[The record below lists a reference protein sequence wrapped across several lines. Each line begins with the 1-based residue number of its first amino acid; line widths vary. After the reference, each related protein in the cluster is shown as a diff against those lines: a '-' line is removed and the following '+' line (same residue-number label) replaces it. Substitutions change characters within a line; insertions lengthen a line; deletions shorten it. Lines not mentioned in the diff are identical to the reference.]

1 MGMMRIVVNSI
12 SGRRSLRKRRTAGVA
27 VFGTR
32 RRDDMSGASA
42 TARICGAFIALLVGF
57 ICLGQPAPAWAADD
71 GFIRYTTDT
80 AGLSLPLWYAED
92 KGLFQKHDLKFN
104 DTTVDAAYL
113 GLQEIGAGQNDA
125 SIQSDPPTINNI
137 AKGIDAII
145 LAVVSKGNHSM
156 SLVARD
162 SIKSV
167 GDLEGKKVAWL
178 SGSGGELGFIE
189 YLKSKGLSLQNFQ
202 HINLQPP
209 EAVPTLVSGG
219 VDAMWFWQPWPRKA
233 IAVSPGTLHIIG
245 TSNANDYE
253 PNMMLTVSRAFAK
266 EKPQTLKRFMSLVVE
281 AVDAVK
287 KDPQACIEIMRKRLR
302 LSPDDAKAALSDY
315 TQNVYLSGDFLKELD
330 KISQV
335 DIQQGVIKSEPDW
348 KKIVDPSVLR
358 AVAPEKVIDFPY

>member
-1 MGMMRIVVNSI
+1 M
-12 SGRRSLRKRRTAGVA
+12 TDAA
-27 VFGTR
+27 
-32 RRDDMSGASA
+32 A
-42 TARICGAFIALLVGF
+42 ARICGAFIVLLVS
-57 ICLGQPAPAWAADD
+57 CLCFGRLGSARAADD

-92 KGLFQKHDLKFN
+92 KGLFKKHDLRFN

-137 AKGIDAII
+137 AKGIDALI

-162 SIKSV
+162 PIKDV
-167 GDLEGKKVAWL
+167 RDLEGKKVAWL
-178 SGSGGELGFIE
+178 AGSGGELGFIE
-189 YLKSKGLSLQNFQ
+189 YLKSKGLTLQNFQ
-202 HINLQPP
+202 HVNLQPA

-233 IAVSPGTLHIIG
+233 IAVSPGALHIIG

-253 PNMMLTVSRAFAK
+253 PNMMLTVSRSFAN
-266 EKPQTLKRFMSLVVE
+266 EKPQTLKRFMSLLVE
-281 AVDAVK
+281 AVDDVK
-287 KDPQACIEIMRKRLR
+287 KDPEADMEIMEKRLR
-302 LSPDDAKAALSDY
+302 LSPDDAKAALNDY
-315 TQNVYLSGDFLKELD
+315 TQNVYLSGEFLKELD

-358 AVAPEKVIDFPY
+358 AVAPAKVTDFPY